1 MAEQSV
7 AAVIGTTDA
16 GSVDIFLKSGPC
28 QTAAMATVVTF
39 AGQTAAQLGIA
50 EPGPTVAAIAFAVLI
65 AAYNVRTVQRRQG
78 LSCAILIPIV
88 ALVTFVS
95 GWGANGLISL
105 AAAKGQTAREE
116 ATRFPPATLQKE
128 NEILRKSLEL
138 YEEQL
143 KILRPLS
150 GVSAD
155 QLSETSGH
163 GEDGPTA
170 RLLSRFLDVLVPSAL
185 AQPATASGEPLTSA
199 QREGL
204 LEQLREHQM
213 KQQELSAEAEH
224 LRREREKEMKMRR
237 EQVEQAPAGLWRKW

>member
-16 GSVDIFLKSGPC
+16 GSVDVFLKSGPG
-28 QTAAMATVVTF
+28 QTAAMAMVVTF

-50 EPGPTVAAIAFAVLI
+50 EPGPTVAAIAFAVLV
-65 AAYNVRTVQRRQG
+65 AAYNVRTVQRLQG
-78 LSCAILIPIV
+78 LSCALLIPIV

-95 GWGANGLISL
+95 GWGANGLIDL
-105 AAAKGQTAREE
+105 AGAKGPTARAE
-116 ATRFPPATLQKE
+116 ATPSPPATLEKE

-155 QLSETSGH
+155 QLSETSDH

-185 AQPATASGEPLTSA
+185 AQPATTSEAPLTSA
-199 QREGL
+199 QREEL
-204 LEQLREHQM
+204 LERLRERQV
-213 KQQELSAEAEH
+213 KQRELSAEAEH
-224 LRREREKEMKMRR
+224 LRREREKEMRH
-237 EQVEQAPAGLWRKW
+237 EQVQQSPVGLWSKW